1 MKSKRSRSQHPGRK
15 DQESPIEEL
24 RRGKL
29 FKPEEAIE
37 PVSYQLKRVDAN
49 SDHSYED
56 QPKRLT
62 KVE

>member
-1 MKSKRSRSQHPGRK
+1 MKSQRSRSQHPGRK
-15 DQESPIEEL
+15 EQESPIEEL

-37 PVSYQLKRVDAN
+37 PVSCQLKRVDAN
-49 SDHSYED
+49 SDQSFED